1 MSTDTLTTK
10 KQPEPQEYI
19 EKVASNNHYVNNK
32 EIFAIMTEYR
42 AEYLKTKLAG
52 IDRPPMPDR
61 IADAILQIATKMS
74 RMHNFIGYSYRGDMI
89 SDAILQMT
97 AKFHLFDPT
106 KSDNFFGYMSQLSW
120 NSFIGRIKQE
130 QKQSSIRA
138 RLIND
143 KVTTEFVQQN
153 LVNDTE
159 GTNAFVDF
167 LKENEIF
174 VDYYEQSKENKHTSK
189 IHPSLVHRNLTEY
202 KKKKPVKKETSET
215 NLYDLIDEQ

>member
-1 MSTDTLTTK
+1 MST
-10 KQPEPQEYI
+10 EQEYI
-19 EKVASNNHYVNNK
+19 EKVAGHNHYVNNK
-32 EIFAIMTEYR
+32 EIFAIMKEYR
-42 AEYLKTKLAG
+42 IAYLKTAEEETE
-52 IDRPPMPDR
+52 RPEMPPR
-61 IADAILQIATKMS
+61 IADAIVQIATKMS

-97 AKFHLFDPT
+97 MKFHLFDPE
-106 KSDNFFGYMSQLSW
+106 KSENFFGYMSQLSW
-120 NSFIGRIKQE
+120 NAFIGRIKQE

-159 GTNAFVDF
+159 GTNIFVDF

-174 VDYYEQSKENKHTSK
+174 VDYYEQSRENKHSK
-189 IHPSLVHRNLTEY
+189 HIHPSLVHRNLTEY
-202 KKKKPVKKETSET
+202 KKKEPQVKVSSET
-215 NLYDLIDEQ
+215 NLYDLTDE